1 MPRATARA
9 MAAIEPQTARKQH
22 LHLDHRMTEQTPQ
35 RCGLVAV
42 IGAPNAGK
50 STLVNQLVGQKVA
63 ITSAKAQTTR
73 ARLLGIA
80 LTQAQDG
87 AATQIILIDTPGIFA
102 PRRRLDRAMVHAAW
116 EGTVS
121 ADAVVLM
128 VDPLK
133 QRRHE
138 LEPLLE
144 SLAERPEKKLLVLNK
159 VDVSKKEP
167 LLELAQELAGKV
179 GFSEVFFIS
188 ALTGDGVPGLKAQL
202 AAMMPEGPWHYPE
215 EQVSDASERLLAAEV
230 TREQLY
236 RQLHE
241 ELPYDSA
248 VRPESYQTRKDG
260 SVEIH
265 QQIVI
270 ARDSQKPIVLGKR
283 GARIKA
289 IGEAARAELATILG
303 VPVHLFLH
311 VKVDEKWSDSR
322 EIFEEIGLDWV
333 R

>member
-1 MPRATARA
+1 MSEA
-9 MAAIEPQTARKQH
+9 
-22 LHLDHRMTEQTPQ
+22 LH
-35 RCGLVAV
+35 CGVVAV

-50 STLVNQLVGQKVA
+50 STLVNAIVGQKVA

-80 LTQAQDG
+80 LEG
-87 AATQIILIDTPGIFA
+87 PTQIVLADTPGIFA
-102 PRRRLDRAMVHAAW
+102 PKRRLDRAMVSAAW
-116 EGTVS
+116 EGAHA
-121 ADAVVLM
+121 ADAVVLV
-128 VDPLK
+128 VDSVK

-144 SLAERPEKKLLVLNK
+144 ALANRPERKLLVLNK
-159 VDVSKKEP
+159 VDAAKKEP
-167 LLELAQELAGKV
+167 LLELAQDLTGKV
-179 GFSEVFFIS
+179 AFDEVFYVS
-188 ALTGDGVPGLKAQL
+188 ALTGDGVTELKHRL
-202 AAMMPEGPWHYPE
+202 AELMPEGPWLYPE
-215 EQVSDASERLLAAEV
+215 DQVSDASERLLAAEV

-248 VRPESYQTRKDG
+248 VRPESYTQRKDG
-260 SVEIH
+260 SLEIR

-270 ARDSQKPIVLGKR
+270 GRESQKAIVLGKR

-289 IGEAARAELATILG
+289 IGEAARKELSEMLG

-311 VKVDEKWSDSR
+311 VKVDEKWAESR
-322 EIFEEIGLDWV
+322 EIYEEIGLDWV